1 MEGISSALQHHQ
13 RSVIEELEFFRS
25 IRRPKRPP
33 FQNNDLLGLQEE
45 QQEKKNAALLCV
57 RVAPLTTRVEHSV
70 ARPFG
75 GTKHQKEEE
84 HTNI

>member
-1 MEGISSALQHHQ
+1 MNNWN
-13 RSVIEELEFFRS
+13 FFRS
-25 IRRPKRPP
+25 I
-33 FQNNDLLGLQEE
+33 QTSENNDLLGLQEE
-45 QQEKKNAALLCV
+45 QEGKEKKNAALLCV

-70 ARPFG
+70 GRLFG